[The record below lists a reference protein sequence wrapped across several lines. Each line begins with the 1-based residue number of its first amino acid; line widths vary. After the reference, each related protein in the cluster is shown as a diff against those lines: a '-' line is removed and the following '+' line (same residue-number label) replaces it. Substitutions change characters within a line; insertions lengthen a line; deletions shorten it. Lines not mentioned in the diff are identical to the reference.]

1 MSKSFFSLKGKQWN
15 NLGAYSYFAVGG
27 HIYTRNESKY
37 LCWGSWKTRLVL
49 LPVCMKNDNLILFG
63 VLWRNRVPYLPL
75 VIKIA
80 TILMFFCLF
89 FTLQQTI
96 SGKKGSDQC
105 NTNHYP
111 ICYKTECS
119 RIFWSWNL
127 LIDPA
132 HISCRSEYVIHIWN
146 NLLEPWERKTICNQY
161 WQKDKVYSAQP
172 MQENMV
178 VYLF

>member
-80 TILMFFCLF
+80 TILMFFLSLF
-89 FTLQQTI
+89 
-96 SGKKGSDQC
+96 
-105 NTNHYP
+105 
-111 ICYKTECS
+111 
-119 RIFWSWNL
+119 
-127 LIDPA
+127 
-132 HISCRSEYVIHIWN
+132 
-146 NLLEPWERKTICNQY
+146 
-161 WQKDKVYSAQP
+161 YSAADYFREKGKWSVQHKSLSH
-172 MQENMV
+172 MLKDRVFQDFLE
-178 VYLF
+178 LKFIDWSSTHFL

>member
-80 TILMFFCLF
+80 TILMFFLSLF
-89 FTLQQTI
+89 YSAADYFREK
-96 SGKKGSDQC
+96 GK
-105 NTNHYP
+105 
-111 ICYKTECS
+111 
-119 RIFWSWNL
+119 WSVQHKSL
-127 LIDPA
+127 SHMLKDRVFQDFLELKFIDW
-132 HISCRSEYVIHIWN
+132 SSTCDVIHIWN
-146 NLLEPWERKTICNQY
+146 NLLEPWERKTIYNQY

-172 MQENMV
+172 MQENML